1 MPDNYTKKSEEVL
14 KHAKTY
20 AFEKGSGSVGSEH
33 ILLGILEVPDT
44 LAYNILHDR
53 GITSDKVLNSVNFSI
68 SDNSEV
74 AVSDKDGYT
83 PRAKRILENASSIAK
98 KFDSDLIGT
107 EHIFMAIITER
118 DCVALR
124 ILLGLG
130 LDDNEVYSK
139 IITTM
144 GYDPNNKA
152 YNDLNFQD
160 TSSKTPTLDK
170 YSRDLTAMATDGE
183 LDPVIGREEELERVI
198 QILSR
203 RTKNNPCLVGDPG
216 VGKTAIV
223 ERLAQRMVDGT
234 VPDTIAGK
242 RLVSLDLP
250 AVVAGTK
257 YRGEFEERLKRIIK
271 EVSDNKN
278 IILFLD
284 EIHTI
289 IGAGNADGAI
299 DASNMLKPSLAR
311 GELTLI
317 GATTIDEY
325 KKHIEKNPALERRF
339 QPVTVEEPSEE
350 AAIEILK
357 GLRPK
362 YEEFHNVVIDDE
374 AVEAAV
380 TLSKRYITDRF
391 LPDKALDIIDEA
403 SSKIRLNRGMVP
415 DDIVNSKNKLYKLIS
430 EKEELIKEKKF
441 DDVKVIT
448 GKIKALEKKIEKRE
462 DEYEAEKSVNK
473 PVIDKES
480 VAGVV
485 SQWTGIPLNRMTE
498 TETEKLINLEPELQ
512 KAVIGQDEAVKAVV
526 RAIKRG
532 RAGIADPDR
541 PLGSFMFLGP
551 TGVGKTETAKALAR
565 ALFGT
570 EKSLIRVDMTE
581 YMEKHTVSKLI
592 GSPPG
597 YVGFE
602 EGGQLTD
609 KIRRNPYSVLLFDEI
624 EKAHPDIFNVLL
636 QVLDDGYM
644 TDSQGRKT
652 DFRNTVII
660 MTSNLGARH
669 IVEPKKLGFSKGDVN
684 ALEFDDMK
692 KNVMEELKKAYK
704 PEFLN
709 RIDEII
715 VFRQLDKENMR
726 KIVNIMIDN
735 LNNRLLKSKNISVKL
750 DKKAYDYLIEKGFDI
765 KYGARPLRRQI
776 QRDIEDIIAEK
787 IILHEVNPGDIVK
800 ISSDTKKNELT
811 FKIQVNS

>member
-1 MPDNYTKKSEEVL
+1 MSGKYTKKSEEVL
-14 KHAKTY
+14 KCAKTH
-20 AFEKGSGSVGSEH
+20 AMEKGSKSVGSEH

-44 LAYNILHDR
+44 LAYNMLHDR
-53 GITSDKVLNSVNFSI
+53 GITVEKVLNSVNFTV
-68 SDNSEV
+68 SDDSEV
-74 AVSDKDGYT
+74 AVSDREGYT
-83 PRAKRILENASSIAK
+83 PRAKRILENASSLAK

-107 EHIFMAIITER
+107 EHILMAIITER

-170 YSRDLTAMATDGE
+170 YSRDLTAMAAEGE
-183 LDPVIGREEELERVI
+183 LDPMIGREEELERVI

-223 ERLAQRMVDGT
+223 EGLAQRMAEGS

-250 AVVAGTK
+250 AVVAGTR

-271 EVSDNKN
+271 EVSENKN

-289 IGAGNADGAI
+289 IGAGTADGAI

-325 KKHIEKNPALERRF
+325 KKHIEKNAALERRF
-339 QPVTVEEPSEE
+339 QPVTVEEPTEE
-350 AAIEILK
+350 AAIEILN
-357 GLRPK
+357 GLKLK
-362 YEEFHNVVIDDE
+362 YEEFHNVNIDEE
-374 AVEAAV
+374 AIKAAV

-403 SSKIRLNRGMVP
+403 CSKIRLDKGMVP
-415 DDIVNSKNKLYKLIS
+415 DDILSSKNKIEELIS
-430 EKEELIKEKKF
+430 EKEDLIKEKKF
-441 DDVKVIT
+441 EDVKAIT
-448 GKIKALEKKIEKRE
+448 VKIKNLEKKLAKRE
-462 DEYEAEKSVNK
+462 GEYETEKFANK

-480 VAGVV
+480 VASVV
-485 SQWTGIPLNRMTE
+485 SQWTKIPLNQMTE
-498 TETEKLINLEPELQ
+498 TETERLINLEPELQ
-512 KAVIGQDEAVKAVV
+512 KAVIGQEEAIKAVV

-532 RAGIADPDR
+532 RAGIADPNR

-551 TGVGKTETAKALAR
+551 TGVGKTETAKAIAR

-597 YVGFE
+597 YVGFD

-609 KIRRNPYSVLLFDEI
+609 KVRRNPYSVVLFDEI
-624 EKAHPDIFNVLL
+624 A
-636 QVLDDGYM
+636 
-644 TDSQGRKT
+644 T
-652 DFRNTVII
+652 
-660 MTSNLGARH
+660 
-669 IVEPKKLGFSKGDVN
+669 
-684 ALEFDDMK
+684 
-692 KNVMEELKKAYK
+692 
-704 PEFLN
+704 
-709 RIDEII
+709 
-715 VFRQLDKENMR
+715 
-726 KIVNIMIDN
+726 
-735 LNNRLLKSKNISVKL
+735 
-750 DKKAYDYLIEKGFDI
+750 
-765 KYGARPLRRQI
+765 
-776 QRDIEDIIAEK
+776 
-787 IILHEVNPGDIVK
+787 
-800 ISSDTKKNELT
+800 
-811 FKIQVNS
+811 

>member
-1 MPDNYTKKSEEVL
+1 MSGKYTKKSEEVL
-14 KHAKTY
+14 KCAKTH
-20 AFEKGSGSVGSEH
+20 AMEKGSKSVGSEH

-44 LAYNILHDR
+44 LAYNMLHDR
-53 GITSDKVLNSVNFSI
+53 GITVEKVLNSVNFTV
-68 SDNSEV
+68 SDDSEV
-74 AVSDKDGYT
+74 AVSDREGYT
-83 PRAKRILENASSIAK
+83 PRAKRILENASSLAK

-107 EHIFMAIITER
+107 EHILMAIITER

-139 IITTM
+139 IIATM

-170 YSRDLTAMATDGE
+170 YSRDLTAMAAEGE
-183 LDPVIGREEELERVI
+183 LDPMIGREEELERVI

-223 ERLAQRMVDGT
+223 EGLAQRMAEGS

-271 EVSDNKN
+271 EVSENKN

-325 KKHIEKNPALERRF
+325 KKHIEKNAALERRF
-339 QPVTVEEPSEE
+339 QPVTVEEPTEE
-350 AAIEILK
+350 AAIEILN
-357 GLRPK
+357 GLKLK
-362 YEEFHNVVIDDE
+362 YEEFHNVNIDEE
-374 AVEAAV
+374 AIKAAV

-403 SSKIRLNRGMVP
+403 CSKIRLDKGMVP
-415 DDIVNSKNKLYKLIS
+415 DDILSSKNKIEELIS
-430 EKEELIKEKKF
+430 EKEDFIKEKKF
-441 DDVKVIT
+441 EDVKAIT
-448 GKIKALEKKIEKRE
+448 VKIKNLEKKLAKRE
-462 DEYEAEKSVNK
+462 GEYETEKFANK

-480 VAGVV
+480 VASVV
-485 SQWTGIPLNRMTE
+485 SQWTKIPLNQMTE
-498 TETEKLINLEPELQ
+498 TETERLINLEPELQ
-512 KAVIGQDEAVKAVV
+512 KAVIGQEEAIKAVV

-532 RAGIADPDR
+532 RAGIADPNR

-551 TGVGKTETAKALAR
+551 TGVGKTETAKAIAR

-597 YVGFE
+597 YVGFD

-609 KIRRNPYSVLLFDEI
+609 KVRRNPYSVVLFDEI
-624 EKAHPDIFNVLL
+624 EKAHPDVFNILL
-636 QVLDDGYM
+636 QVLDDGQI
-644 TDSQGRKT
+644 TDSKGRKVS
-652 DFRNTVII
+652 FKNTIII
-660 MTSNLGARH
+660 MTSNAGANR
-669 IVEPKKLGFSKGDVN
+669 IIDPKHLGFSRDITEKQDY
-684 ALEFDDMK
+684 EKMK
-692 KNVMEELKKAYK
+692 ASVMEEVKLMFK
-704 PEFLN
+704 PEFIN

-715 VFRQLDKENMR
+715 VFHALTEKEV
-726 KIVNIMIDN
+726 KSIVNIMLRN
-735 LNNRLLKSKNISVKL
+735 LAKQVKEQMNIELKYTETLKSALAKESY
-750 DKKAYDYLIEKGFDI
+750 DK
-765 KYGARPLRRQI
+765 KYGARPLRRMI
-776 QRDIEDIIAEK
+776 QNKIEDNLAEEILAEK
-787 IILHEVNPGDIVK
+787 VKQGDKVTV
-800 ISSDTKKNELT
+800 SYKNKSVT
-811 FKIQVNS
+811 FSVAE

>member
-1 MPDNYTKKSEEVL
+1 MSGKYTKKSEEVL
-14 KHAKTY
+14 KCAKTH
-20 AFEKGSGSVGSEH
+20 AMEKGSKSVGSEH

-44 LAYNILHDR
+44 LAYNMLHDR
-53 GITSDKVLNSVNFSI
+53 GITVEKVLNSVNFTM
-68 SDNSEV
+68 SDDSEV
-74 AVSDKDGYT
+74 AVSDREGYT
-83 PRAKRILENASSIAK
+83 PRAKRILENASSLAK

-107 EHIFMAIITER
+107 EHILMAIITER

-139 IITTM
+139 IIATM

-170 YSRDLTAMATDGE
+170 YSRDLTAMAAEGE
-183 LDPVIGREEELERVI
+183 LDPMIGREEELERVI

-223 ERLAQRMVDGT
+223 EGLAQRMAEGS

-271 EVSDNKN
+271 EVSENKN

-325 KKHIEKNPALERRF
+325 KKHIEKNAALERRF
-339 QPVTVEEPSEE
+339 QPVTVEEPTEE
-350 AAIEILK
+350 AAIEILN
-357 GLRPK
+357 GLKLK
-362 YEEFHNVVIDDE
+362 YEEFHNVNIDEE
-374 AVEAAV
+374 AIKAAV

-403 SSKIRLNRGMVP
+403 CSKIRLDKGMVP
-415 DDIVNSKNKLYKLIS
+415 DDILSSKNKIEELIS
-430 EKEELIKEKKF
+430 EKEDLIKEKKF
-441 DDVKVIT
+441 EDVKAIT
-448 GKIKALEKKIEKRE
+448 VKIKNLEKKLAKRE
-462 DEYEAEKSVNK
+462 GEYETEKFANK

-480 VAGVV
+480 VASVV
-485 SQWTGIPLNRMTE
+485 SQWTKIPLNQMTE
-498 TETEKLINLEPELQ
+498 TETERLINLEPELQ
-512 KAVIGQDEAVKAVV
+512 KAVIGQEEAIKAVV

-532 RAGIADPDR
+532 RAGIADPNR

-551 TGVGKTETAKALAR
+551 TGVGKTETAKAIAR

-597 YVGFE
+597 YVGFD

-609 KIRRNPYSVLLFDEI
+609 KVRRNPYSVVLFDEI
-624 EKAHPDIFNVLL
+624 EKAHPDVFNILL
-636 QVLDDGYM
+636 QVLDDGQI
-644 TDSQGRKT
+644 TDSKGRKVS
-652 DFRNTVII
+652 FKNTIII
-660 MTSNLGARH
+660 MTSNAGANR
-669 IVEPKKLGFSKGDVN
+669 IIDPKHLGFSRDITEKQDY
-684 ALEFDDMK
+684 EKMK
-692 KNVMEELKKAYK
+692 ASVMEEVKLMFK
-704 PEFLN
+704 PEFIN

-715 VFRQLDKENMR
+715 VFHALTEKEV
-726 KIVNIMIDN
+726 KSIVNIMLRN
-735 LNNRLLKSKNISVKL
+735 LAKQVKEQMNIELKYTETLKSALAKESY
-750 DKKAYDYLIEKGFDI
+750 DK
-765 KYGARPLRRQI
+765 KYGARPLRRMI
-776 QRDIEDIIAEK
+776 QNKIEDNLAEEILAEK
-787 IILHEVNPGDIVK
+787 VKQGDKVTV
-800 ISSDTKKNELT
+800 SYKNKSVT
-811 FKIQVNS
+811 FSVAE

>member
-1 MPDNYTKKSEEVL
+1 MSGKYTKKSEEVL
-14 KHAKTY
+14 KCAKTH
-20 AFEKGSGSVGSEH
+20 AMEKGSKSVGSEH

-44 LAYNILHDR
+44 LAYNMLHDR
-53 GITSDKVLNSVNFSI
+53 GITVEKVLNSVNFTV
-68 SDNSEV
+68 SDDSKV
-74 AVSDKDGYT
+74 AVSDREGYT
-83 PRAKRILENASSIAK
+83 PRAKRILGNASSLAK

-107 EHIFMAIITER
+107 EHILMAIITER

-170 YSRDLTAMATDGE
+170 YSRDLTAMAAEGE
-183 LDPVIGREEELERVI
+183 LDPMIGREEELERVI

-223 ERLAQRMVDGT
+223 EGLAQRMAEGS

-271 EVSDNKN
+271 EVSENKN

-325 KKHIEKNPALERRF
+325 KKHIEKNAALERRF
-339 QPVTVEEPSEE
+339 QPVTVEEPTEE
-350 AAIEILK
+350 AAIEILN
-357 GLRPK
+357 GLKLK
-362 YEEFHNVVIDDE
+362 YEEFHNVNIDEE
-374 AVEAAV
+374 AIKAAV

-403 SSKIRLNRGMVP
+403 CSKIRLDKGMVP
-415 DDIVNSKNKLYKLIS
+415 DDILSSKNKIEELIS
-430 EKEELIKEKKF
+430 EKEDLIKEKKF
-441 DDVKVIT
+441 EDVKAIT
-448 GKIKALEKKIEKRE
+448 VKIKNLEKKLAKRE
-462 DEYEAEKSVNK
+462 GEYETEKFANK

-480 VAGVV
+480 VASVV
-485 SQWTGIPLNRMTE
+485 SQWTKIPLNQMTE
-498 TETEKLINLEPELQ
+498 TETERLINLEPELQ
-512 KAVIGQDEAVKAVV
+512 KAVIGQEEAIKAVV

-532 RAGIADPDR
+532 RAGIADPNR

-551 TGVGKTETAKALAR
+551 TGVGKTETAKAIAR

-597 YVGFE
+597 YVGFD

-609 KIRRNPYSVLLFDEI
+609 KVRRNPYSVVLFDEI

-652 DFRNTVII
+652 DFKNTVII

-669 IVEPKKLGFSKGDVN
+669 IVEPKKLGFNKGDVN

-715 VFRQLDKENMR
+715 VFHQLDKENMN
-726 KIVNIMIDN
+726 KIVSIMIES
-735 LNNRLLKSKNISVKL
+735 LNKRLQKSKDISLKL

-776 QRDIEDIIAEK
+776 QRDIEDILADK
-787 IILHEVNPGDIVK
+787 IILKEINPGDTVK
-800 ISSDTKKNELT
+800 ISVDSKRKELT
-811 FKIQVNS
+811 FKI